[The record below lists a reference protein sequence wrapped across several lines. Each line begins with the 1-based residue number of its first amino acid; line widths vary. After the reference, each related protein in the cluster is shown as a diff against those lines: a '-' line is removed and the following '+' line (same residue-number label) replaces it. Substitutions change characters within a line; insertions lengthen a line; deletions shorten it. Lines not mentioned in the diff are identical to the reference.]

1 VSSPLVTVTIPTYN
15 RARLLRRALSSV
27 LEQSLTDIEVFVSD
41 NASDDDTASVVES
54 FADRRVHYIQNNRN
68 RGHFANLS
76 AGLHL
81 GTAPYLAILPDDDFM
96 LPLHLERKA
105 QFLDGH
111 GEVGLVHSAFR
122 RVTMA
127 PSGAVTESDEF
138 PGGPETWISD
148 RDAVIRRLLS
158 ESYYISY
165 ATALI
170 RRPIVADTERFAD
183 EDGSADDVGLS
194 LRLTRCAGTVA
205 YLAEP
210 SVGITFHE
218 EAQNT
223 SVGGQVF
230 VDGSYV
236 TSLPSLANE
245 WQVKRRF
252 LDRFGPD
259 LADPDELRTVLDER
273 MRGSVLSIVK
283 HRAGVSRPPRTV
295 CRLFREAWAV
305 DRRSVLQ
312 PPALRF
318 LASSLVGSSGR
329 RLLARPGRGAVP
341 S

>member
-1 VSSPLVTVTIPTYN
+1 
-15 RARLLRRALSSV
+15 
-27 LEQSLTDIEVFVSD
+27 
-41 NASDDDTASVVES
+41 
-54 FADRRVHYIQNNRN
+54 VHYIRN
-68 RGHFANLS
+68 DRNLGHFANLS

-81 GTAPYLAILPDDDFM
+81 GTAPYLAILPDDDYM

-105 QFLDGH
+105 QFLDAH
-111 GEVGLVHSAFR
+111 DEVGFVHSAFR

-127 PSGAVTESDEF
+127 PSAAVTELDEF
-138 PGGPETWISD
+138 PGGPEMWISD
-148 RDAVIRRLLS
+148 SDAVIRRLLS
-158 ESYYISY
+158 ETYYISY

-194 LRLTRCAGTVA
+194 LRLTRRAGAVA

-218 EAQNT
+218 EAHNT
-223 SVGGQVF
+223 SVGGQDF

-236 TSLPSLANE
+236 TSLQSLANE

-259 LADPDELRTVLDER
+259 LADPEQLRTVLDER
-273 MRGSVLSIVK
+273 MRASVLRLVK
-283 HRAGVSRPPRTV
+283 NRAGVSRPPRAV
-295 CRLFREAWAV
+295 CRLFREAWAL
-305 DRRSVLQ
+305 DHRSVLQ

-318 LASSLVGSSGR
+318 LASSLVGTTGR
-329 RLLARPGRGAVP
+329 KLLARQRSEAVA
-341 S
+341 